1 VWSSGDVIC
10 VRQTWLGRVW
20 QAHAWYVVSDGADE
34 LVLFAPIGAE
44 AWFSG
49 VPIPRDEWT
58 LKRSQF
64 KEHLLLLARPG
75 VGYSTSL
82 IWDAGWTLREWYVNF
97 ERPLRPRSPVGF
109 DYVDVALDL
118 VCYPDG
124 RWELLD
130 EDELEDGL
138 ESGVL
143 TEEDAAAARADA
155 ARLVEEWPFPMG
167 WEDWRPDPGWEP
179 PTLPAGWQTV
189 EDT

>member
-1 VWSSGDVIC
+1 M
-10 VRQTWLGRVW
+10 
-20 QAHAWYVVSDGADE
+20 
-34 LVLFAPIGAE
+34 LFAPIGAE

-58 LKRSQF
+58 LTRSAF

-82 IWDAGWTLREWYVNF
+82 IWDASWELREWYVNF
-97 ERPLRPRSPVGF
+97 ERPVRPRSPIGF

-130 EDELEDGL
+130 EDELEEGL

-143 TEEDAAAARADA
+143 TGEDEAAAAQ
-155 ARLVEEWPFPMG
+155 M
-167 WEDWRPDPGWEP
+167 P
-179 PTLPAGWQTV
+179 PASSRSGRSRPAGRTGAPIPLGAPSAPSGLGRGRV
-189 EDT
+189 T

>member
-1 VWSSGDVIC
+1 MWSEGDVIC

-20 QAHAWYVVSDGADE
+20 QAHAWYVVADGEDE

-49 VPIPRDEWT
+49 IPIPRDEWT
-58 LKRSQF
+58 LKPSLF

-82 IWDAGWTLREWYVNF
+82 IWDASWTLREWYVNF

-109 DYVDVALDL
+109 DYVDIALDL

-124 RWELLD
+124 RWQLLD
-130 EDELEDGL
+130 EDELEEGL

-155 ARLVEEWPFPMG
+155 ARLVAEWPFPTG
-167 WEDWRPDPGWEP
+167 WEDWRPEPGWEP
-179 PTLPAGWQTV
+179 PILPAGWDTV
-189 EDT
+189 GEA

>member
-1 VWSSGDVIC
+1 MWSEGDVIC

-20 QAHAWYVVSDGADE
+20 QAHAWYVVADGEDE

-49 VPIPRDEWT
+49 IPIPRDEWT
-58 LKRSQF
+58 LKQSVF
-64 KEHLLLLARPG
+64 KEHLLLLARLG

-82 IWDAGWTLREWYVNF
+82 IWDASWTLREWYVNF
-97 ERPLRPRSPVGF
+97 ERPVRPRSPIGF

-130 EDELEDGL
+130 EDELGEGL

-143 TEEDAAAARADA
+143 TDEDAAAAHAEAERIVA
-155 ARLVEEWPFPMG
+155 EWPFPTG
-167 WEDWRPDPGWEP
+167 WEDWRPDPRWKP
-179 PTLPAGWQTV
+179 PRLPAGWDV
-189 EDT
+189 IEEI